1 MVKSQRFLILLVA
14 VLSLVFAAPASAA
27 DLFLNDEPEVYA
39 AIDKLNALGYLP
51 GLLAN
56 KRPYSLQAVRAAVRT
71 VSRTTAATSFEG
83 ELLRWVNFYVTP
95 KQMGRVTTAVAFSDT
110 RFTPD
115 NSEGIPIP
123 DGWSGRASLG
133 LREETTPLVSGQLR
147 TTYFYGEGGDNGGY
161 LLDASLEVGKRF
173 FAVQAGNISSW
184 YGPGRKG
191 ALILTNNAR
200 PYPGVR
206 IYNPVPIPLSGW
218 FGFLGNVQY
227 DFFAARMERKEL
239 FSHSTFVGTRLAARP
254 AGWLEFGFSRALH
267 YGGDGGDD
275 NFFKYYFG
283 SNDPPESSNTL
294 GGFDVTLTL
303 PFSFQPVQAYMERGA
318 EDSSAVGS
326 IFIPWDDRF
335 ANLFGVYFPK
345 VLGISRLDLRAEYA
359 DTFYGTNKG
368 DNWYGHPS
376 YPHQYRGEILGHAMG
391 GSARDWFFES
401 RYFFLPAAYA
411 DVSFERVLH
420 DSESIRGERR
430 SLFSWGL
437 TGWLTKAWRAEA
449 RATVEHVSNQGGVT
463 NADGTSFSA
472 WFSLAYQ
479 VDMLYGEDYSEDPR
493 REYRRSVE

>member
-1 MVKSQRFLILLVA
+1 LA
-14 VLSLVFAAPASAA
+14 VPAFAV

-51 GLLAN
+51 GFLAN

-71 VSRTTAATSFEG
+71 VSRSASTTGFEG
-83 ELLRWVNFYVTP
+83 ELLRWVDSYVTP
-95 KQMGRVTTAVAFSDT
+95 KQMGRATAAVAFSDT

-123 DGWSGRASLG
+123 DGWSGRASLAI
-133 LREETTPLVSGQLR
+133 REETTPLVNGQLR
-147 TTYFYGEGGDNGGY
+147 YTYFHGEGGDNGHY

-191 ALILTNNAR
+191 ALVLTNNAR

-206 IYNPVPIPLSGW
+206 IHNPEPIPMSGW

-227 DFFAARMERKEL
+227 DFFAARMESKEL
-239 FSHSTFVGTRLAARP
+239 FSHSIFVGTRLAARP
-254 AGWLEFGFSRALH
+254 AGWLEFGISRVLH

-275 NFFKYYFG
+275 SLSDFFKFYFG
-283 SNDPPESSNTL
+283 DNDPSESSNTL
-294 GGFDVTLTL
+294 GEIDVTLTL
-303 PFSFQPVQAYMERGA
+303 PFSFQPVQVYMERGA
-318 EDSSAVGS
+318 EDSSHVGN
-326 IFIPWDDRF
+326 ILIPWDDRF
-335 ANLFGVYFPK
+335 ANLLGVYFPK

-359 DTFYGTNKG
+359 DTFSGENKG

-411 DVSFERVLH
+411 DVSYERVLH
-420 DSESIRGERR
+420 DSEAIRGERR
-430 SLFSWGL
+430 SLFSGGL

-449 RATVEHVSNQGGVT
+449 RATVERVSNQGGVSG
-463 NADGTSFSA
+463 AGGTSFSA

-493 REYRRSVE
+493 REYRRRVE